1 MAKPSSEC
9 PRGTTFYAC
18 AETDFHGCCAVD
30 PCRTGLCPDGGRKT
44 DSGIT
49 HTVPNHSVVT
59 VTRHTIV
66 FSEAPSSSS
75 AVDSDVLTTVSTGE
89 TFAFSETAA
98 TPATIPAVTPRESNP
113 AAKANGLGNASISS
127 GTIVGL
133 VAGGVVII
141 ALCLLLL
148 IACKRHRR
156 RRRRRRNNPHD
167 EASLPETH
175 EKNHAQQPMSAHT
188 TGTQASGSD
197 PFAPFGGRVDHQ
209 PLNGTFEMD
218 GSATAPVEL
227 PAETD
232 KTSEPTTKTYRCYR
246 PRSVP
251 DDPAMDPRAN
261 LNSKT
266 DSGHAAYVNQWSHW
280 RALEAEAQ
288 GS

>member
-1 MAKPSSEC
+1 MAKPSSDC
-9 PRGTTFYAC
+9 PRGSTFYAC

-66 FSEAPSSSS
+66 FSEAPASSS
-75 AVDSDVLTTVSTGE
+75 AGDSEVLTTVSTGG
-89 TFAFSETAA
+89 TLLSSETA
-98 TPATIPAVTPRESNP
+98 TPAVIPAATPRESSP
-113 AAKANGLGNASISS
+113 AAKATGLGNTTISS

-133 VAGGVVII
+133 VAGSIVII

-156 RRRRRRNNPHD
+156 HRRRNLHD
-167 EASLPETH
+167 EATLHETPEKDH
-175 EKNHAQQPMSAHT
+175 PQQPMSAHT
-188 TGTQASGSD
+188 TGTQASGGD

-209 PLNGTFEMD
+209 PLDGTFEMD
-218 GSATAPVEL
+218 GSAMAPVEL

-232 KTSEPTTKTYRCYR
+232 KTSEPTTTKYRCYR

-280 RALEAEAQ
+280 RALGAGAQ